1 MNIIYAEDYADLS
14 RKAANQIAAQVI
26 LKPESVLGWLPV
38 QVRWERTGA
47 LSSSMMQG
55 MWILPRAALSTWMN
69 TAVFP
74 SRTIK
79 VMPILCGKTSSAIS
93 TSGQKTPIFP
103 MA

>member
-26 LKPESVLGWLPV
+26 LKPESVLGLA
-38 QVRWERTGA
+38 TGSSPLGTYWR

>member
-14 RKAANQIAAQVI
+14 RKAANQIAAQ
-26 LKPESVLGWLPV
+26 V